1 MKLSSKHRTTLQA
14 IFKSSWNN
22 TIKNVVTM
30 LKYKGYHGKVEF
42 DEDAGLFHGEI
53 VDLRDV
59 VTFQGKSVEELE
71 QAFRDSID
79 DYLDFCRQRGE
90 EPDKPFSGRLMLRL
104 PTEVHRKIY
113 VRAKKEGKSLNEY
126 ISEKLS
132 MVN

>member
-1 MKLSSKHRTTLQA
+1 
-14 IFKSSWNN
+14 
-22 TIKNVVTM
+22 M
-30 LKYKGYHGKVEF
+30 LKYKRYHGNVEF
-42 DEDAGLFHGEI
+42 DEEAGLFHGEI

-59 VTFQGKSVEELE
+59 VTFQGKSVEEPE

-79 DYLDFCRQRGE
+79 DYLDYCGQRGE

-104 PTEVHRKIY
+104 PTEVHRKLY

-132 MVN
+132 LVN